1 MTVPANPAAESVAET
16 LGAERLRDGASYA
29 IDGVEPSAAVAPESI
44 DEVCQV
50 LDAAH
55 RSGLAVSPLGGRT
68 RLSLGNPPDRYD
80 LALDLSRLDRIVD
93 HNPADLTATVE
104 AGITLAGLRR
114 SLERHGQ
121 FLAMDAP
128 RADLATVGGTLAA
141 GPIGPLKWQ
150 FGSPRDLVVGMKV
163 VQANGR
169 VTRSG
174 GRVVKNVS
182 GYDMARLHIGGLGT
196 LGVIVEVSF
205 KLTPLPQRQATL
217 LAGFAGSRQALA
229 AGAAIAGSGVTPL
242 AMVAFDSAACSL
254 GGFADTGHEY
264 YLAVRLGGRPRTLE
278 RQLDEC
284 RSLCGDRR
292 GVSQETVDDTGT
304 PPLWSGIA
312 DFGWR
317 DEDGLVATARAS
329 LLPSRLADFVES
341 LDASPLARA
350 VVVEPG
356 YGSGLVHWFENGE
369 EDIVGAAVAAVAHAR
384 SAAARTGGVLVVER
398 RPHSS
403 GGKIDAWGEVGESI
417 VVMRRMKEQYDPG
430 RVLNPGRFV
439 GGI

>member
-1 MTVPANPAAESVAET
+1 
-16 LGAERLRDGASYA
+16 
-29 IDGVEPSAAVAPESI
+29 
-44 DEVCQV
+44 
-50 LDAAH
+50 
-55 RSGLAVSPLGGRT
+55 
-68 RLSLGNPPDRYD
+68 
-80 LALDLSRLDRIVD
+80 
-93 HNPADLTATVE
+93 
-104 AGITLAGLRR
+104 
-114 SLERHGQ
+114 
-121 FLAMDAP
+121 
-128 RADLATVGGTLAA
+128 
-141 GPIGPLKWQ
+141 
-150 FGSPRDLVVGMKV
+150 
-163 VQANGR
+163 
-169 VTRSG
+169 
-174 GRVVKNVS
+174 
-182 GYDMARLHIGGLGT
+182 
-196 LGVIVEVSF
+196 
-205 KLTPLPQRQATL
+205 
-217 LAGFAGSRQALA
+217 
-229 AGAAIAGSGVTPL
+229 
-242 AMVAFDSAACSL
+242 MVAFDSAACSL

-329 LLPSRLADFVES
+329 LLLSRLADFVES

-369 EDIVGAAVAAVAHAR
+369 EDIVGAVAAAVAHAR
-384 SAAARTGGVLVVER
+384 SAVARSGGVLVVER
-398 RPHSS
+398 CPPAS
-403 GGKIDAWGEVGESI
+403 GGTIDPWGDVGESI

>member
-1 MTVPANPAAESVAET
+1 MTVPTNPAAESVAET
-16 LGAERLRDGASYA
+16 LGAERLGDGASYA

-55 RSGLAVSPLGGRT
+55 RNGLAVSPLGGRT

-80 LALDLSRLDRIVD
+80 LALDLSRLDRMVD

-242 AMVAFDSAACSL
+242 AMVAFDSAAWSP

-264 YLAVRLGGRPRTLE
+264 SLAVRLGGRPRTLE

-284 RSLCGDRR
+284 RSLCGDRSA
-292 GVSQETVDDTGT
+292 VILEIINDAKT
-304 PPLWSGIA
+304 PSLWSRIA

-317 DEDGLVATARAS
+317 DEDGLVATARAF
-329 LLPSRLADFVES
+329 LLPSRLADFVEL

-350 VVVEPG
+350 VAVEPG

-369 EDIVGAAVAAVAHAR
+369 EDIVDAVAAAVAHAR
-384 SAAARTGGVLVVER
+384 SAAARSGGVLVVER
-398 RPHSS
+398 RPPAS
-403 GGKIDAWGEVGESI
+403 GGTIDPWGDVGKSI
-417 VVMRRMKEQYDPG
+417 AVMRRMKEQYDPG

>member
-1 MTVPANPAAESVAET
+1 MPLPSNPAAETAAET
-16 LGAERLRDGASYA
+16 LGAERLRAAASYA
-29 IDGVEPSAAVAPESI
+29 INGVEPSAAVAPESI
-44 DEVCQV
+44 DEVCRV
-50 LDAAH
+50 LEAAH

-68 RLSLGNPPDRYD
+68 RLALGNPPERYD

-104 AGITLAGLRR
+104 AGITLDGLRR
-114 SLERHGQ
+114 SLEKHGQ

-163 VQANGR
+163 VQADGR

-196 LGVIVEVSF
+196 LGVITEVSF

-217 LAGFAGSRQALA
+217 IAGFAGPRQALA
-229 AGAAIAGSGVTPL
+229 AGAAIAGGGVTPL

-254 GGFADTGHEY
+254 GGFADSGHEY
-264 YLAVRLGGRPRTLE
+264 SLAVRLGGRPRTLE
-278 RQLDEC
+278 RQLEEC
-284 RSLCGDRR
+284 RRLCGDRS
-292 GVSQETVDDTGT
+292 VAALETVDDAGT
-304 PPLWSGIA
+304 SHLWSSIA

-317 DEDGLVATARAS
+317 DETGLLGTARAS
-329 LLPSRLADFVES
+329 LLPSRLADFIES
-341 LDASPLARA
+341 LDASPLAHA
-350 VVVEPG
+350 VVAEPG
-356 YGSGLVHWFENGE
+356 YGSALVHWFTNGE
-369 EDIVGAAVAAVAHAR
+369 EDISGAVAAAVTHAR
-384 SAAARTGGVLVVER
+384 SAAARSGGVLVVER
-398 RPHSS
+398 RPPALS
-403 GGKIDAWGEVGESI
+403 GAIDPWSDVGESI
-417 VVMRRMKEQYDPG
+417 SVMRRMKEQYDPG

>member
-1 MTVPANPAAESVAET
+1 MPLPSNPAAETAAET
-16 LGAERLRDGASYA
+16 LGAERLRAAASYA
-29 IDGVEPSAAVAPESI
+29 INGVEPSAAVAPESI
-44 DEVCQV
+44 DEVCRV
-50 LDAAH
+50 LEAAH

-68 RLSLGNPPDRYD
+68 RLALGNPPERYD

-104 AGITLAGLRR
+104 AGITLDGLRR
-114 SLERHGQ
+114 SLEKHGQ

-163 VQANGR
+163 VQADGR

-196 LGVIVEVSF
+196 LGVITEVSF

-217 LAGFAGSRQALA
+217 IAGFAGPRQALA
-229 AGAAIAGSGVTPL
+229 VGAAIAGSGMTPL
-242 AMVAFDSAACSL
+242 SMTAFDSAGRSL
-254 GGFADTGHEY
+254 GGLADTGHQY
-264 YLAVRLGGRPRTLE
+264 SLAVRLGGRPRTLE

-284 RSLCGDRR
+284 RRLCGDRR
-292 GVSQETVDDTGT
+292 AVVLETIDETGT
-304 PPLWSGIA
+304 SPLWSRIA

-341 LDASPLARA
+341 LDASPLAHA
-350 VVVEPG
+350 VVAEPG
-356 YGSGLVHWFENGE
+356 YGSALVHWFENGE
-369 EDIVGAAVAAVAHAR
+369 EDISGAVAAAVTHAR
-384 SAAARTGGVLVVER
+384 SAAARSGGVLVVER
-398 RPHSS
+398 RPPALS
-403 GGKIDAWGEVGESI
+403 GAIDPWGDVGESI
-417 VVMRRMKEQYDPG
+417 SVMRRMKEQYDPG

>member
-1 MTVPANPAAESVAET
+1 
-16 LGAERLRDGASYA
+16 
-29 IDGVEPSAAVAPESI
+29 
-44 DEVCQV
+44 
-50 LDAAH
+50 
-55 RSGLAVSPLGGRT
+55 
-68 RLSLGNPPDRYD
+68 
-80 LALDLSRLDRIVD
+80 
-93 HNPADLTATVE
+93 
-104 AGITLAGLRR
+104 
-114 SLERHGQ
+114 
-121 FLAMDAP
+121 
-128 RADLATVGGTLAA
+128 
-141 GPIGPLKWQ
+141 
-150 FGSPRDLVVGMKV
+150 MKV

-217 LAGFAGSRQALA
+217 LAGFAGSKQALA

-242 AMVAFDSAACSL
+242 AMVAFDSAAWSL
-254 GGFADTGHEY
+254 GGFADTAHEY

-284 RSLCGDRR
+284 RSLCGDRSA
-292 GVSQETVDDTGT
+292 VSLETVDDTGT

-341 LDASPLARA
+341 LDAGPLARA

-356 YGSGLVHWFENGE
+356 YGSALVHWCEDGE
-369 EDIVGAAVAAVAHAR
+369 EDVPGAAVAAVAHAR
-384 SAAARTGGVLVVER
+384 KAAARIGGVLVVER
-398 RPHSS
+398 RPPAS
-403 GGKIDAWGEVGESI
+403 GGTIDPWGDVGKSI
-417 VVMRRMKEQYDPG
+417 AVMRRMKEQYDPG